1 MLPVIVTDVPGVPEV
16 GLTEAMLGVADELV
30 VITMSV
36 IEFAGRLMVKLPL
49 SPEIELCAT
58 ELLPWP

>member
-1 MLPVIVTDVPGVPEV
+1 VIVTEVPGVPEV
-16 GLTEAMLGVADELV
+16 GLSDVMFGVVEELV

-36 IEFAGRLMVKLPL
+36 MEFAGRLMVKLLL
-49 SPEIELCAT
+49 SSEIELCAT